1 MARLS
6 IDRLILEVEGWNE
19 PDARELAIQVIDR
32 IAGGVGSASGGYSG
46 RMIRI
51 DLEAPADSSKGRLA
65 SDVAE
70 RILEQVRLMK

>member
-1 MARLS
+1 MAKLS

-32 IAGGVGSASGGYSG
+32 IADGMGPG
-46 RMIRI
+46 RISYAARTIRI
-51 DLEAPADSSKGRLA
+51 DLDAPTDEGKGRLA